1 MNRSH
6 TCVAAS
12 LAALSVALAAPAWA
26 QDSAAQPAAAAP
38 QRAAADEGRITDIV
52 VTARRQEE
60 SLQSTPVSVSALSA
74 QTLDQL
80 NFKSVDKLSQLV
92 PNVSITEASGSITGT
107 QPFIRGIGSQEPL
120 LTVDSPVG
128 VYLDGVYLGRQ
139 AANNFDLVDPE
150 RIEVLR
156 GPQGTLYGRNT
167 TGGAINIISKKPSD
181 EFGAELKGGYGS
193 FNSWFTRASV
203 DTGKWGN
210 TGLSATFSVM
220 ERQRDGYVDNPN
232 TPSDRDPGA
241 RKATSAWGKIH
252 GDWGKL
258 TLDVTG
264 DYSYAKGQRGPFEI
278 VSAYQPAA
286 TYFARSPSYGG
297 DQFVVSP
304 QYQDKLP
311 YEYVGQQTAK
321 TYGTSITAAYEVS
334 KALTFKSITAWR
346 GWDSTEP
353 TNYAGNLM
361 GQVVDFTSP
370 TLYSVQRVSPFVAYE
385 QDLKQRQFSEEFQ
398 ILGKTD
404 TLSYVLGA
412 YYFNEHASEFNTNA
426 FTLVLPP
433 AYLSGLGFPAVV
445 GNTLTAEGLDLVG
458 VNLGQTLAYHTRSES
473 VAGFGQVS
481 WKPMIL
487 DQRLEL
493 TGGLRY
499 THDTRSIDETSIPTA
514 QPFTGQLPNPGPTP
528 GPPRSGNLSFS
539 NWSYLG
545 SVSFQWTKDILT
557 YARFSTGY
565 KSGGFDARAGVD
577 LATGTSFPFTFKP
590 EKATAYEAGIKT
602 EFFDHRL
609 RLNGAIFRT
618 DYDDLQ
624 VPQYAGGNGF
634 VPNANARYQGFEVE
648 ALAVPIRRV
657 QLDASVGYV
666 DPTYTEFLIVNP
678 ATGIVGNYASQAKFP
693 YVPNWTVHVG
703 AQASHSLGFADLMFR
718 VDYAHTSKRYFHTI
732 DLLNPDNE
740 AIADPGQDLVGVR
753 IALSDI
759 AVGGGRAK
767 LRLSVYGDNMLDQHT
782 RQAGID
788 FGPSIGIAGV
798 NYGEPRT
805 FGFDA
810 TLKY

>member
-6 TCVAAS
+6 ICVAAS
-12 LAALSVALAAPAWA
+12 LAALSVALAAPARA
-26 QDSAAQPAAAAP
+26 QDSAAQPAPTAP
-38 QRAAADEGRITDIV
+38 QRAGVDEGRITDIV

-60 SLQSTPVSVSALSA
+60 SLQSTPVSVSALGA

-92 PNVSITEASGSITGT
+92 PNVSITESSGSITGT
-107 QPFIRGIGSQEPL
+107 QPYIRGIGSQEPL
-120 LTVDSPVG
+120 LTIDSPVG

-181 EFGAELKGGYGS
+181 QLGAELKAGYGS
-193 FNSWFTRASV
+193 FNSWFARASV
-203 DTGKWGN
+203 DTGKWGD

-220 ERQRDGYVDNPN
+220 QRERDGYVDNPN
-232 TPSDRDPGA
+232 TPSNRDPGA

-304 QYQDKLP
+304 QYMDKVP

-321 TYGTSITAAYEVS
+321 TYGTSITTAYEVS

-353 TNYAGNLM
+353 TNYAGNLK
-361 GQVVDFTSP
+361 GQVIDFTSP
-370 TLYSVQRVSPFVAYE
+370 TLWSVQRVSPFVAYE

-412 YYFNEHASEFNTNA
+412 YYFNEHASEFNTND

-433 AYLSGLGFPAVV
+433 AYLAALGFPAAV
-445 GNTLTAEGLDLVG
+445 GNALTAQNIDLIG

-493 TGGLRY
+493 TGGIRY
-499 THDTRSIDETSIPTA
+499 THDSRSIDETSIPTA

-528 GPPRSGNLSFS
+528 GPSRSGDLSFS

-577 LATGTSFPFTFKP
+577 LATGRTFPFTFRP
-590 EKATAYEAGIKT
+590 EKAKAYEAGFKT

-634 VPNANARYQGFEVE
+634 IPNANARYQGFEIE

-657 QLDASVGYV
+657 QLDASLGYV
-666 DPTYTEFLIVNP
+666 DPKYKEFLIVNP
-678 ATGIVGNYASQAKFP
+678 ATGVVGDYAEQAKFP

-703 AQASHSLGFADLMFR
+703 AQASHSLGFADLMLR

-732 DLLNPDNE
+732 DLLNPANE
-740 AIADPGQDLVGVR
+740 VIADPGQDLLGVR

-759 AVGGGRAK
+759 ALAGRAT
-767 LRLSVYGDNMLDQHT
+767 LRLSVYGDNLLDQHT

-810 TLKY
+810 TLKF